1 MNEKQQLG
9 MIEDLENFAFEIARL
24 CRSGFPIGVQDMA
37 IIQLCHRELD
47 RISEQMIEDED
58 EWNKMKQHEA
68 EENRRLDLDAMESIR
83 SALR

>member
-1 MNEKQQLG
+1 MNEKQQLN
-9 MIEDLENFAFEIARL
+9 MIENLENFAFEIARL

-47 RISEQMIEDED
+47 RISEQMLEDED

-68 EENRRLDLDAMESIR
+68 EENRFLDCDAIASVR
-83 SALR
+83 SVMR

>member
-1 MNEKQQLG
+1 MNEKQQLN
-9 MIEDLENFAFEIARL
+9 MIENLENFAFEIARL

-47 RISEQMIEDED
+47 RISEQMLEDED

-68 EENRRLDLDAMESIR
+68 EENRFLDSDAIASVR
-83 SALR
+83 SVMR

>member
-24 CRSGFPIGVQDMA
+24 CRSGFPVGVQDMA

-47 RISEQMIEDED
+47 RISEQMLEDED
-58 EWNKMKQHEA
+58 EWNKMKQHET
-68 EENRRLDLDAMESIR
+68 EENRRLDLDAMQSIR

>member
-1 MNEKQQLG
+1 MNEKQQLS
-9 MIEDLENFAFEIARL
+9 MIENLENFAFEITRL
-24 CRSGFPIGVQDMA
+24 CRSGFPVGVQDMA

-68 EENRRLDLDAMESIR
+68 DENRRLNADAMASIR

>member
-1 MNEKQQLG
+1 MNEKQQLS

-24 CRSGFPIGVQDMA
+24 CRSGFPINVQDMA

-47 RISEQMIEDED
+47 RISEQMLEDE
-58 EWNKMKQHEA
+58 EGWTNQKQHEA
-68 EENRRLDLDAMESIR
+68 EENRFLDCDAIASVR

>member
-47 RISEQMIEDED
+47 RISEQMLEDED

>member
-1 MNEKQQLG
+1 
-9 MIEDLENFAFEIARL
+9 
-24 CRSGFPIGVQDMA
+24 MA

-47 RISEQMIEDED
+47 RISEHMLEDED

-68 EENRRLDLDAMESIR
+68 DENRRLNADAMESIR

>member
-1 MNEKQQLG
+1 MNEKQQLS

-47 RISEQMIEDED
+47 RISEQMLEDED

>member
-24 CRSGFPIGVQDMA
+24 CRSGYAIGVQDMA
-37 IIQLCHRELD
+37 IIKLCHRELD

-58 EWNKMKQHEA
+58 EWNKMKQHQA
-68 EENRRLDLDAMESIR
+68 EENRRLDLDAMQSIR
-83 SALR
+83 GALR

>member
-1 MNEKQQLG
+1 MNEKQQLR

-24 CRSGFPIGVQDMA
+24 CRSGFPVGVQDMA

-47 RISEQMIEDED
+47 RISEQMLEDED

>member
-1 MNEKQQLG
+1 MNEKQQLS

-24 CRSGFPIGVQDMA
+24 CRSGFPVGVQDMA

-47 RISEQMIEDED
+47 RISEQMLEDED

-68 EENRRLDLDAMESIR
+68 DENRRLNADAMASIR

>member
-1 MNEKQQLG
+1 MNEKQQLS

-24 CRSGFPIGVQDMA
+24 CRSGFPVGVQDMA

-47 RISEQMIEDED
+47 RISEQMLEDED

-83 SALR
+83 SAFR

>member
-24 CRSGFPIGVQDMA
+24 CQSGFPVGVQDMA

-47 RISEQMIEDED
+47 RISEQMLEDED

-68 EENRRLDLDAMESIR
+68 EENNAYLQDAIIAVR
-83 SALR
+83 AGG

>member
-24 CRSGFPIGVQDMA
+24 CGSGFPVGVQDMA
-37 IIQLCHRELD
+37 IIKLCHRELD
-47 RISEQMIEDED
+47 RISEQMLEDED
-58 EWNKMKQHEA
+58 EWNKMKQHET
-68 EENRRLDLDAMESIR
+68 EENRRLDLDAMDSIR

>member
-1 MNEKQQLG
+1 MNEKQQLS

-68 EENRRLDLDAMESIR
+68 EENRRLDLDVMESIR

>member
-1 MNEKQQLG
+1 MNEKQQLS
-9 MIEDLENFAFEIARL
+9 MIENLENFAFEITRL
-24 CRSGFPIGVQDMA
+24 CRSGFPVGVQDMA

-47 RISEQMIEDED
+47 RISEQMLEDED

-68 EENRRLDLDAMESIR
+68 DENRRLNADAMASIR

>member
-1 MNEKQQLG
+1 MNEKQQLS